1 MNKKWTA
8 SLLASVIIIGLTLW
22 GGVVIKQYIADS
34 LPQEPSYLQTGTLNE
49 DEEAFLSDLSMTR
62 EEALFEAQQKVIQIE
77 TPIGSIGSGFIYNTE
92 GAIVTNAHVV
102 ANASEVTVITADS
115 ARYTGYVTGISET
128 VDVALIQVDE
138 LAGREPMELETE
150 KEARLLDQ
158 VLALGSPLGFQNTV
172 TSGVIDGT
180 DRSFVIEPFK
190 YENID
195 QFTAAISP
203 GNSGGPLLNADSM
216 KVIGLN
222 SAEEPDQNL
231 GYSIPIADVTDLIEG
246 WIAEP
251 MEELPSFEQFADQP
265 ADAVTPTMEEQ
276 AMYIAQY
283 YLSSIEFGDFVTAYS
298 LLSVS
303 VQEEYTFAEFKD
315 QFQNLLSISL
325 KSSEAFV
332 VSGDVE
338 VRASVEKEELVNNK
352 PESTL
357 FDYRFLITEENG
369 EFKIKRL
376 ESSEE
381 AS

>member
-8 SLLASVIIIGLTLW
+8 SLIASVAVIGLTLW
-22 GGVVIKQYIADS
+22 GGVALKQYVSGSI
-34 LPQEPSYLQTGTLNE
+34 QEEPSYLVTGGL
-49 DEEAFLSDLSMTR
+49 DADKQAFLSQLSMTR
-62 EEALFEAQQKVIQIE
+62 EEALFDAQQKVIQIE
-77 TPIGSIGSGFIYNTE
+77 TPIGSIGSGFIYNNE

-102 ANASEVTVITADS
+102 ANATEVTVITADS
-115 ARYTGYVTGISET
+115 ARYTGYVKGISET
-128 VDVALIQVDE
+128 TDVALIQVDE
-138 LAGREPMELETE
+138 LAGREPMQLETE
-150 KEARLLDQ
+150 KEAQLLDQ

-172 TSGVIDGT
+172 TTGLIDGT
-180 DRSFVIEPFK
+180 NRSFVIEPFQ

-203 GNSGGPLLNADSM
+203 GNSGGPLLDANTM

-231 GYSIPIADVTDLIEG
+231 GYSIPIADIVGIIDS

-251 MEELPSFEQFADQP
+251 MEELPTFDQYADQP

-276 AMYIAQY
+276 ASYIAQY
-283 YLSSIEFGDFVTAYS
+283 YLSSIEFGDYVTAYS

-303 VQEEYTFAEFKD
+303 VQEEFTFAEFKD
-315 QFQNLLSISL
+315 EFQNLLSISL
-325 KSSEAFV
+325 KSSDAFV

-338 VRASVEKEELVNNK
+338 VRASVEKEELINNK
-352 PESTL
+352 PEKTL
-357 FDYRFLITEENG
+357 FNYRFLITEENG
-369 EFKIKRL
+369 QYKIKRL

-381 AS
+381 E

>member
-8 SLLASVIIIGLTLW
+8 SLIAAAMIVGLTVW
-22 GGVVIKQYIADS
+22 GGVAIKQYVAGSIK
-34 LPQEPSYLQTGTLNE
+34 QEPSYLTTGSLNA
-49 DEEAFLSDLSMTR
+49 DEEEFLSQLSMTR
-62 EEALFEAQQKVIQIE
+62 EEALFDAQQKVIQIE

-115 ARYTGYVTGISET
+115 ARYTGYVKGISET
-128 VDVALIQVDE
+128 TDVAVVQVDE
-138 LAGREPMELETE
+138 LSGKEPMELETE
-150 KEARLLDQ
+150 NEAQLLDQ

-203 GNSGGPLLNADSM
+203 GNSGGPLLNADTM

-231 GYSIPIADVTDLIEG
+231 GYSIPIADVVDLIDG

-251 MEELPSFEQFADQP
+251 MEELPTFDQYAEQP
-265 ADAVTPTMEEQ
+265 ADAVTPTVEEQ
-276 AMYIAQY
+276 ALYIAQY

-303 VQEEYTFAEFKD
+303 VQQEFTFAEFKD
-315 QFQNLLSISL
+315 EFQNLLSISL
-325 KSSEAFV
+325 KSSDAFV

-338 VRASVEKEELVNNK
+338 VRASVEKEELINNK

-369 EFKIKRL
+369 QFKIKRL
-376 ESSEE
+376 ESSVEE
-381 AS
+381 

>member
-1 MNKKWTA
+1 MTKKWTM
-8 SLLASVIIIGLTLW
+8 SLVASVVIIGLTLW
-22 GGVVIKQYIADS
+22 GGVTLKQYVTGSI
-34 LPQEPSYLQTGTLNE
+34 QEEPSYLITGGLDADKE
-49 DEEAFLSDLSMTR
+49 DFLSQLSMTR
-62 EEALFEAQQKVIQIE
+62 EEALFDAQQKVIQIE
-77 TPIGSIGSGFIYNTE
+77 TPIGSIGSGFIYNNE

-115 ARYTGYVTGISET
+115 ARYTGYVKGISDT
-128 VDVALIQVDE
+128 TDVALIQVDE
-138 LAGREPMELETE
+138 LSGREPMQLETE
-150 KEARLLDQ
+150 KEAQLLDQ

-180 DRSFVIEPFK
+180 NRSFVIEPFQ

-203 GNSGGPLLNADSM
+203 GNSGGPLIDADSM

-231 GYSIPIADVTDLIEG
+231 GYSIPIADVVDLIDG

-251 MEELPSFEQFADQP
+251 MEELPTFAQYADQP
-265 ADAVTPTMEEQ
+265 ADAVTPTIEEQ
-276 AMYIAQY
+276 ASYIAQY
-283 YLSSIEFGDFVTAYS
+283 YLSSVEFGDYVTAYS

-303 VQEEYTFAEFKD
+303 VQEDFTFAEFKD
-315 QFQNLLSISL
+315 EFQNLLSISL

-338 VRASVEKEELVNNK
+338 VRASVEKEELINNQ
-352 PESTL
+352 PEKTL
-357 FDYRFLITEENG
+357 FNYRFLITEENG
-369 EFKIKRL
+369 QYKIKRL

-381 AS
+381 E

>member
-251 MEELPSFEQFADQP
+251 MEELPSFEQYADQP

-276 AMYIAQY
+276 ALYIAQY